1 MKKGTR
7 VQVTIVIDT
16 QLPEY
21 RHSRE
26 IEASGS
32 SQMNMTHL
40 FARHVEDMEVFQATW
55 ASDILQTQQTQ
66 RQEYR
71 SFVIELYQ
79 EYQQRLAALSHEK
92 NLKPED
98 VLLEAEKNLD
108 GKDIVSVAAERVR
121 QTSVRKSVD
130 SPLNDRSP
138 QDQRRPRQDSSAS
151 AMSNVSSTSTSANDH
166 QQSPNSEN
174 KDKVTKDMD
183 DNIRIPIH
191 LQ

>member
-1 MKKGTR
+1 MLL
-7 VQVTIVIDT
+7 VTMVIGT
-16 QLPEY
+16 QLATN
-21 RHSRE
+21 RHNRE

-40 FARHVEDMEVFQATW
+40 FARHVEDMEVFLATW

-79 EYQQRLAALSHEK
+79 EYQQRLAALSDEK

-121 QTSVRKSVD
+121 QTSVRKSID

-138 QDQRRPRQDSSAS
+138 QDHRRPRQDSSAS
-151 AMSNVSSTSTSANDH
+151 AISHVSSTSTSGNE
-166 QQSPNSEN
+166 QSPNADN
-174 KDKVTKDMD
+174 KDKVTKWH
-183 DNIRIPIH
+183 IK
-191 LQ
+191 

>member
-1 MKKGTR
+1 
-7 VQVTIVIDT
+7 
-16 QLPEY
+16 
-21 RHSRE
+21 
-26 IEASGS
+26 
-32 SQMNMTHL
+32 MNMTHL

-79 EYQQRLAALSHEK
+79 EYQQRLAALSDEK
-92 NLKPED
+92 DLKPED

-138 QDQRRPRQDSSAS
+138 QDHRRPRQDSSAS
-151 AMSNVSSTSTSANDH
+151 AMSHVSSTSTSGNGDH
-166 QQSPNSEN
+166 QQSPNSDG
-174 KDKVTKDMD
+174 KDKVINHIYDTMNQMNSYIYTD
-183 DNIRIPIH
+183 
-191 LQ
+191 